1 MEYKMNVNF
10 FKEILKKA
18 TLNFSINTVHLNISK
33 DKVVS
38 RMINSDKNIIILIDT
53 ENKIIEDLE
62 EDRVFDFNFSEPQQQ
77 LIPFLNIIDSEEAII
92 DITTEKI
99 VIKDG
104 QLNTKIFFCS
114 PTIVNTFGTQDAR
127 DIDSFLEMDLDENFY
142 NSYLK
147 IKKVGTKF
155 GKVYFTVKDK
165 GFYIETVDKSNTFSN
180 GASFLLENDINEDD
194 LTMLFNFK
202 NFVNL
207 MTIIDVN
214 FKFKFAYL
222 KEQEMGMLSV
232 VSSDNTEKYYLMS
245 QEEI

>member
-1 MEYKMNVNF
+1 MNVHF
-10 FKEILKKA
+10 FKEMLKKS

-38 RMINSDKNIIILIDT
+38 RMINTDKNIIILIDT
-53 ENKIIEDLE
+53 ENQIIENLE
-62 EDRVFDFNFSEPQQQ
+62 DDKSFDFNFSEPQQQ
-77 LIPFLNIIDSEEAII
+77 LTPFLNIIDNDDVIV
-92 DITTEKI
+92 DITDEKI
-99 VIKDG
+99 VIKDHG
-104 QLNTKIFFCS
+104 LNTKIFFCS
-114 PTIVNTFGTQDAR
+114 PTIVNTFGTQNAR
-127 DIDSFLEMDLDENFY
+127 DVDSFLEMDLDDNFY

-147 IKKVGTKF
+147 IKKVGSKF
-155 GKVYFTVKDK
+155 GKVYFTVKNG
-165 GFYIETVDKSNTFSN
+165 GFYIETLDKSNTFSN
-180 GASFLLENDINEDD
+180 GVSFLLDNQVEEQD

-207 MTIIDVN
+207 MTVIDVN

-232 VSSDNTEKYYLMS
+232 VSSDESEKYYLMS